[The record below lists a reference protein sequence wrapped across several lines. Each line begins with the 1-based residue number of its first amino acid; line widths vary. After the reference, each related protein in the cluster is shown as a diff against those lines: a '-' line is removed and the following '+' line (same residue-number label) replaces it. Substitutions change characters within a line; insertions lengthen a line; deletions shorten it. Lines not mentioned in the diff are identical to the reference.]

1 MGRGLLEVLLVD
13 AKGLAGTDFLGKID
27 PYVVVQYRSQERKSS
42 TARGQSISAPANSS
56 PPLSLVLFLVSIDRA
71 LLLISSQPATIA
83 CVLRS

>member
-42 TARGQSISAPANSS
+42 TARGQSISAPAVRPTALPRSLSFCSS
-56 PPLSLVLFLVSIDRA
+56 SRSTELFS
-71 LLLISSQPATIA
+71 
-83 CVLRS
+83 